1 MRIFEY
7 TGIPPS
13 LPPFLPNYAAR
24 VIFEKSVS
32 VCRGARAL
40 YVDRDITRQQQ
51 LLSPIAFQYSCSR
64 GERERMLAETGGQLS
79 RCIIQKSS
87 KRNIAAAFLR
97 IPSYSRLLFAETTSA
112 LFRKL
117 AARKQIVPRS
127 EPRGNTRL
135 VYCIHIHANNCNN
148 SATRVIDTRVSD
160 YRVNGSLV
168 FSLSFLS
175 FPFHFHDFFLFLLFF
190 SLSLSLSFSF
200 VQLVP
205 INPKRREVWKA
216 RFDTDFDWFRK
227 WNQPWRVTL
236 PPRDARLP
244 FMNVN
249 VFPIGRSDS
258 LILIIERGEEEGGER
273 EKESLEI
280 IEEGLPRICRV
291 RVTAICIPDIANY
304 VAD

>member
-236 PPRDARLP
+236 PPSRRPAS
-244 FMNVN
+244 FY
-249 VFPIGRSDS
+249 
-258 LILIIERGEEEGGER
+258 EC
-273 EKESLEI
+273 K
-280 IEEGLPRICRV
+280 
-291 RVTAICIPDIANY
+291 CIPDRPIR
-304 VAD
+304 

>member
-1 MRIFEY
+1 MHTRQDILCSRRRRRESLSLSLCLSVSSFRDLEY
-7 TGIPPS
+7 ANIRVYWYSS

-168 FSLSFLS
+168 FSLSFFSFLS
-175 FPFHFHDFFLFLLFF
+175 ISTISSSSSS
-190 SLSLSLSFSF
+190 SLSLSRQRSF
-200 VQLVP
+200 Q
-205 INPKRREVWKA
+205 
-216 RFDTDFDWFRK
+216 
-227 WNQPWRVTL
+227 
-236 PPRDARLP
+236 
-244 FMNVN
+244 
-249 VFPIGRSDS
+249 
-258 LILIIERGEEEGGER
+258 LILKGGR
-273 EKESLEI
+273 F
-280 IEEGLPRICRV
+280 GRRV
-291 RVTAICIPDIANY
+291 SIQISIGFGSGINLGG
-304 VAD
+304 

>member
-1 MRIFEY
+1 M
-7 TGIPPS
+7 
-13 LPPFLPNYAAR
+13 
-24 VIFEKSVS
+24 
-32 VCRGARAL
+32 

-87 KRNIAAAFLR
+87 KRNIAAALLR

-168 FSLSFLS
+168 FSLSFFSFLS
-175 FPFHFHDFFLFLLFF
+175 ISTISSSSSS
-190 SLSLSLSFSF
+190 SLSLSRQRSF
-200 VQLVP
+200 Q
-205 INPKRREVWKA
+205 
-216 RFDTDFDWFRK
+216 
-227 WNQPWRVTL
+227 
-236 PPRDARLP
+236 
-244 FMNVN
+244 
-249 VFPIGRSDS
+249 
-258 LILIIERGEEEGGER
+258 LILKGGR
-273 EKESLEI
+273 F
-280 IEEGLPRICRV
+280 GRRV
-291 RVTAICIPDIANY
+291 SIQISIGFGSGINLGG
-304 VAD
+304 